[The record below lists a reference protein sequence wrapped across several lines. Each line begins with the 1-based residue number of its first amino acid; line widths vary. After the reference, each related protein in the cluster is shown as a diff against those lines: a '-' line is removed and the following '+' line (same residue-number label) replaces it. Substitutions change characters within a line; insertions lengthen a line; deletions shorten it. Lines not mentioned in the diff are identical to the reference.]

1 MKGAG
6 LAKNATEKERA
17 QPLLIIVICTRAA
30 FSSPSSP
37 SILLQEFLYTSFPC
51 SHLHS
56 QQEDTVLLAT
66 SGGRDGAKSVLNSG
80 IKYIQVAF

>member
-1 MKGAG
+1 MKDAG

-17 QPLLIIVICTRAA
+17 QSRLIIVICARAA

-51 SHLHS
+51 PHLHS
-56 QQEDTVLLAT
+56 QQEDTVLPAT
-66 SGGRDGAKSVLNSG
+66 SGDQNGAKSVLNSG